1 LGKVHKRESAGDQRK
16 TVLVTGGGRGIGL
29 AIAETLGR
37 EGKSIAVVDRD
48 RERAKEAGSKLR
60 RDGFA
65 AEGYVGDITR
75 GADIDRVLKRAEAA
89 FGPIDILVN
98 NVGTWMPGPSVAETL
113 DPRDL
118 RRVIDVNLH
127 GTFLVTQAVGREMIK
142 RKRGGSVVSIA
153 SIYGMR
159 VMDWKLYG
167 STRQPP
173 RWDDV
178 AYNVSKAA
186 IIQLTRTLAVSWA
199 EFGIRVNCVSPGPID
214 TEGGTEGL
222 SAAAT
227 KRIAH
232 RVPLQRL
239 GDASEVAS
247 VVAFLVSDGATYVT
261 GANVLVDGGWVCW

>member
-1 LGKVHKRESAGDQRK
+1 LGDVHVSTSADDPRS
-16 TVLVTGGGRGIGL
+16 TALVTGGGRGIGL

-37 EGKSIAVVDRD
+37 EGVSVAVIDRD
-48 RERAKEAGSKLR
+48 REAVQEAGLQLR
-60 RDGFA
+60 ERGLA
-65 AEGYVGDITR
+65 AKTYVGDITR
-75 GADIDRVLKRAEAA
+75 GSDIDRVVRRAEAA
-89 FGPIDILVN
+89 LGPIDVLVN

-113 DPRDL
+113 DPRDW

-142 RKRGGSVVSIA
+142 RRRGGSVVSIA

-167 STRQPP
+167 SNRQAP
-173 RWDDV
+173 RWDDI

-186 IIQLTRTLAVSWA
+186 IIQLTKTLAVSWA
-199 EFGIRVNCVSPGPID
+199 EFGIRVNCVSPGPIE

-227 KRIAH
+227 RRISQ
-232 RVPLQRL
+232 RVPLRRF
-239 GDASEVAS
+239 GNASEVAD
-247 VVAFLVSDGATYVT
+247 VVAFLVSDRASYVT

>member
-1 LGKVHKRESAGDQRK
+1 
-16 TVLVTGGGRGIGL
+16 VTGGGRGIGL
-29 AIAETLGR
+29 AIAESLGR
-37 EGKSIAVVDRD
+37 AGMSVAVIDRD
-48 RERAKEAGSKLR
+48 REAAQQAGSQLR
-60 RDGFA
+60 ERGFT
-65 AEGYVGDITR
+65 AEAYVGNITR
-75 GADIDRVLKRAEAA
+75 GTDINRVLQRAEAA
-89 FGPIDILVN
+89 LGPIDVLVN
-98 NVGTWMPGPSVAETL
+98 NVGTWMPGPSVAEAL
-113 DPRDL
+113 DPRDW

-127 GTFLVTQAVGREMIK
+127 GTFLVTQAVGREMIS

-159 VMDWKLYG
+159 VMDWRLYG
-167 STRQPP
+167 STQQAP

-178 AYNVSKAA
+178 AYSVSKAA
-186 IIQLTRTLAVSWA
+186 IIQLTKTLAVSWA

-232 RVPLQRL
+232 RVPLRRF
-239 GDASEVAS
+239 GEASEVAN
-247 VVAFLVSDGATYVT
+247 VVAFLVSDQASYVT